1 MNIKSSIRPLGI
13 IVVSLFGFLVI
24 ISQYADNS
32 RFELTAQQMHDTV
45 YDYDYTVDSLKMT
58 KLDNPIV
65 IDINEPTEFVARE
78 NVQNI
83 PLSTILDEKHEN
95 LFNQSAPKVILSNDP
110 VNAHEAWM
118 LLTQLGYEGVFV
130 ME

>member
-13 IVVSLFGFLVI
+13 IMVSIFGFLVI

-32 RFELTAQQMHDTV
+32 RFELTAQQMHEV
-45 YDYDYTVDSLKMT
+45 IQKADYIVDAKKLAQ
-58 KLDNPIV
+58 LDNPTL
-65 IDINEPTEFVARE
+65 IDISAPTEFVAKD
-78 NVQNI
+78 NVKNI
-83 PLSTILDEKHEN
+83 PLSTILDEEYDP
-95 LFNQSAPKVILSNDP
+95 LFSNSSPKVILSSDP

-118 LLTQLGYEGVFV
+118 LLTQLGYEELFV